1 LNLSAKVKKC
11 SYCNCIWVIIT
22 VLCRNYYTID
32 DYEINRIG
40 SFAFILKVY
49 NNMRIP
55 FAELQSEFKRILLNL
70 NFAEDKAEQCA
81 TVFAENSRDGVY
93 THGLNRF
100 PVFVDFVKQGL
111 VKPDAEATKAGG
123 FGAIEQWDGNLG
135 PGILNAR
142 FCMNRAI
149 ELAKTNGI
157 GCVAIKNT
165 NHWMR
170 AGTYGWQAADAG
182 FIGICFTN
190 TIANLPPWGGIDPRL
205 GNNPLVIAVPRA
217 EGNVVLDMAV
227 SQYSVGKLQQYK
239 MNGEVL
245 PLPGGY
251 DTAGNLSTDAA
262 AILESKRLL
271 SVGFWKGSGLS
282 LVLDLLA
289 SILSQ
294 GNSTANI
301 TQNETE
307 SGVSQVFICIKP
319 QNNNYTTNII
329 EEIISY
335 TKSSRLEKE
344 GQFISF
350 PGENTLK
357 TREKSLAEGVLVDE
371 RIWEKVLGL

>member
-1 LNLSAKVKKC
+1 
-11 SYCNCIWVIIT
+11 
-22 VLCRNYYTID
+22 
-32 DYEINRIG
+32 
-40 SFAFILKVY
+40 
-49 NNMRIP
+49 MRIP
-55 FAELQSEFKRILLNL
+55 FAKLQSEFKRILLNL
-70 NFAEDKAEQCA
+70 NFTEDKAERCA

-111 VKPDAEATKAGG
+111 VKPDAEPTQAGG
-123 FGAIEQWDGNLG
+123 FGALEQWNGNLG
-135 PGILNAR
+135 PGILNAS

-149 ELAKTNGI
+149 ELAKANGI
-157 GCVAIKNT
+157 GCVALKNT

-182 FIGICFTN
+182 LIGICFTN
-190 TIANLPPWGGIDPRL
+190 TIANLPPWGGVDPRL

-217 EGNVVLDMAV
+217 DGNVVLDMAI

-239 MNGEVL
+239 MNGEQL

-251 DTAGNLSTDAA
+251 DKDGKLSNDPTAV
-262 AILESKRLL
+262 LEAKRALPI
-271 SVGFWKGSGLS
+271 GFWKGSGLS

-289 SILSQ
+289 SVLSQ
-294 GNSTANI
+294 GNSTAKI

-307 SGVSQVFICIKP
+307 SGASQVFICIKP
-319 QNNNYTTNII
+319 QGNNYTANVI

-335 TKSSRLEKE
+335 TKSSRAEKE
-344 GQFISF
+344 GGSISY

-357 TREKSLAEGVLVDE
+357 TREKSLEEGVLVDE
-371 RIWEKVLGL
+371 RIWEKVLAL

>member
-1 LNLSAKVKKC
+1 
-11 SYCNCIWVIIT
+11 
-22 VLCRNYYTID
+22 
-32 DYEINRIG
+32 
-40 SFAFILKVY
+40 
-49 NNMRIP
+49 MRIP
-55 FAELQSEFKRILLNL
+55 FAKLQSEFKRILLNL
-70 NFAEDKAEQCA
+70 NFTEDKAGKCA
-81 TVFAENSRDGVY
+81 TIFAENSRDGVY

-111 VKPDAEATKAGG
+111 VKPDAEPTKIGG

-135 PGILNAR
+135 PGILNAS

-149 ELAKTNGI
+149 ELVKANGI
-157 GCVAIKNT
+157 GCVALKNT

-217 EGNVVLDMAV
+217 DGNVVLDMAI

-239 MNGEVL
+239 MNDEAL

-251 DTAGNLSTDAA
+251 DAAGNLSTDAA

-271 SVGFWKGSGLS
+271 PVGFWKGSGLS

-301 TQNETE
+301 TQNEKE

-319 QNNNYTTNII
+319 QDNDCTANII
-329 EEIISY
+329 EEILSY
-335 TKSSRLEKE
+335 TKSSRPEKE
-344 GQFISF
+344 GQSISF

-357 TREKSLAEGVLVDE
+357 TRKKSLAEGVLVDE
-371 RIWEKVLGL
+371 RIWEKVQAL

>member
-1 LNLSAKVKKC
+1 
-11 SYCNCIWVIIT
+11 
-22 VLCRNYYTID
+22 
-32 DYEINRIG
+32 
-40 SFAFILKVY
+40 
-49 NNMRIP
+49 MRVP
-55 FAELQSEFKRILLNL
+55 FAKLQSEFKRILLNL
-70 NFAEDKAEQCA
+70 DFTEYKAEQCA

-111 VKPDAEATKAGG
+111 VKPDAEPIQIGG

-135 PGILNAR
+135 TGILNAK

-149 ELAKTNGI
+149 ELAKTKGI
-157 GCVAIKNT
+157 GCVALKNT

-217 EGNVVLDMAV
+217 DGNVVLDMAI

-239 MNGEVL
+239 MNGETL

-251 DTAGNLSTDAA
+251 DKNGKLSTDAT
-262 AILESKRLL
+262 AILKSKRLL
-271 SVGFWKGSGLS
+271 PVGFWKGSGLS

-294 GNSTANI
+294 GSSTANI
-301 TQNETE
+301 TQNEKE
-307 SGVSQVFICIKP
+307 IGVSQVFICIKP
-319 QNNNYTTNII
+319 QDNNYTANII
-329 EEIISY
+329 EEIINY
-335 TKSSRLEKE
+335 TKSSRPEHE
-344 GQFISF
+344 GKTISF

-357 TREKSLAEGVLVDE
+357 TRERSLAEGVLVDE
-371 RIWEKVLGL
+371 RIWEKVLAL